1 VHDLNPVLTI
11 EGLLQFLAESFPQIR
26 FGDANSPLVEPVDIE
41 IISISSKRCK
51 VRLPFHSRNL
61 RPGGTISGPAMF
73 TLADV
78 GIYLVIL
85 AHIGPVGLAVTTN
98 MNINFLNRPEP
109 QALLADCEILK
120 LGKRLAIGEARLYGE
135 TDGVLVAQASGTYSI
150 PPKPMNPR

>member
-1 VHDLNPVLTI
+1 VSALTPVMTI
-11 EGLLQFLAESFPQIR
+11 EALLAFLNQAFPQIR
-26 FGDANSPLVEPVDIE
+26 FGAAGQAVDSAADIE
-41 IISISSKRCK
+41 IVSISAGHCK
-51 VRLPFHSRNL
+51 VRLPYHSRNL

-109 QALLADCEILK
+109 QALIADCEILK

-135 TDGVLVAQASGTYSI
+135 GDGVLVAQASGTYSI
-150 PPKPMNPR
+150 PPKSVK